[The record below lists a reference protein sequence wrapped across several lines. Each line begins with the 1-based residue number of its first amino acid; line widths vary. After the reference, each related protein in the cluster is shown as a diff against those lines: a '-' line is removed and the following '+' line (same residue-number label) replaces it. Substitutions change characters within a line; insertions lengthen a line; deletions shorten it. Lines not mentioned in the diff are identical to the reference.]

1 MFAQAKA
8 HPTNQLL
15 WSRSP
20 FQRPF
25 NKWCIAYF
33 LAALSPAEL
42 LPQLTTMLKGLFR
55 GWVSSVI
62 NEKANKDLRD
72 AQIRDKPQEL
82 DLSSFPP
89 LLLQPVN
96 QRRVQQN
103 RINRSDARKAH
114 CRSHACKRRAVL
126 LTTCSFATP
135 RGPKRNEERDYR
147 QSLGPS
153 RACAFFMIF
162 IYM

>member
-8 HPTNQLL
+8 HPTIQML
-15 WSRSP
+15 WKRSP

-33 LAALSPAEL
+33 LAASSLADP

-72 AQIRDKPQEL
+72 AQIRDKPQKAQPFFL
-82 DLSSFPP
+82 PP
-89 LLLQPVN
+89 LFPSIPLSRPLHPVTSVT
-96 QRRVQQN
+96 RE
-103 RINRSDARKAH
+103 S
-114 CRSHACKRRAVL
+114 
-126 LTTCSFATP
+126 
-135 RGPKRNEERDYR
+135 E
-147 QSLGPS
+147 S
-153 RACAFFMIF
+153 RAT
-162 IYM
+162 